1 MNYNLLLALLKAE
14 VVPTMGCGEP
24 NAIALAAAYASDAL
38 GGQADS
44 IAIIVSANVYKNGIA
59 VGIPGTEETGLKIA
73 AALGAIKGHPEKQLS
88 ILSEITIEELRQGKS
103 LLEKNLV
110 TVSVDN
116 SKKSLWIDAH
126 LTFGRNSSQVIIKDK
141 HTNVISI
148 AKNGQFI
155 FKQED
160 SVEHGIDHRLVFQDD
175 NVRISDMIATIEK
188 MPWYEMEFLLD
199 GVEMNFFA
207 AEIGIARKLG
217 TGIGALFSTLVS
229 EGVLSDDI
237 VNYAKMLTAAA
248 ADARM
253 SGENIKIMNSAGSG
267 NQGIIAILPI
277 YAVAKKLGVTKDK
290 LARAI
295 AISHGIIIYI
305 KMHTDNLSSLC
316 DCAVAA
322 TGASAGITWLM
333 NGNPKMIEDAMKN
346 VIGNFSGMICDGGKV
361 GCALKLSAAAATAV
375 ECSLLAQHHIVV
387 PEFTGITGSTIEDI
401 IKNLVKNLEMLH
413 TN

>member
-14 VVPTMGCGEP
+14 VVPTMGCGDLS
-24 NAIALAAAYASDAL
+24 AVALAAAYASDAL

-44 IAIIVSANVYKNGIA
+44 ITIIISANVYKNGVA
-59 VGIPGTEETGLKIA
+59 VDIPGTGETGLKIA

-88 ILSEITIEELRQGKS
+88 VLSEITIEELRQGRS
-103 LLEKNLV
+103 LLEKNLI

-126 LTFGRNSSQVIIKDK
+126 LTSGRDSSQVIIKDK

-160 SVEHGIDHRLVFQDD
+160 SVEQGINHRLVFQDD
-175 NVRISDMIATIEK
+175 KVRISDMITTIEK

-217 TGIGALFSTLVS
+217 TGIGALFNTLVS

-237 VNYAKMLTAAA
+237 VNYAKILTAAA

-253 SGENIKIMNSAGSG
+253 SGENIKIMSSAGSG

-305 KMHTDNLSSLC
+305 KIHTDNLSSLC

-346 VIGNFSGMICDGGKV
+346 IIGSLPGICDGAKR
-361 GCALKLSAAAATAV
+361 GCALKLSTAAAAAV
-375 ECSLLAQHHIVV
+375 ECSLLAQHHTVV
-387 PEFTGITGSTIEDI
+387 LDSNGLTGITIEQE
-401 IKNLVKNLEMLH
+401 IKNWNHLYKKN
-413 TN
+413 N